1 MDFSKIERNAPCLC
15 GSGKKFK
22 KCHLG
27 RESEL
32 VAERINMDPYQAG
45 QLIINLP
52 ACEHPRAAQM
62 AASLQAQSPT
72 GKEYTIVLKDLDA
85 YLALGL
91 YGQEKAPQ
99 GAGGILINP
108 QKTRVLAPGQIFLA
122 LSPLADDSTVVHQLA
137 HAVDLVSGSALP
149 PGRGQALSYE
159 TGLPVELLEHPQQFG
174 DCLLDLAQR
183 YAVELDAEDEI
194 VAFLARRQLLL
205 PGDLVAQGEREPL
218 VEAAEKALRF
228 LRENQGELD
237 ARIRGRAGYT
247 GASSPDKRPQDEGE

>member
-1 MDFSKIERNAPCLC
+1 MDTSKIERNDLCPC

-32 VAERINMDPYQAG
+32 VAERINLDPYQAA

-52 ACEHPRAAQM
+52 ACDHPKAAEM
-62 AASLQAQSPT
+62 AASLKFISSA
-72 GKEYTIVLKDLDA
+72 GKEHTCIIKDLDA

-99 GAGGILINP
+99 GAGGILVNP

-122 LSPLADDSTVVHQLA
+122 LSPQADESTVVHQLA
-137 HAVDLVSGSALP
+137 HAVDLISGSALP

-159 TGLPVELLEHPQQFG
+159 TGLPVELLEHPQEFG
-174 DCLLDLAQR
+174 DQLLELAQR
-183 YAVELDAEDEI
+183 FGVVLDAEDEI
-194 VAFLARRQLLL
+194 VAFLARHQMLL
-205 PGDLVAQGEREPL
+205 PGRLIAEGQREPL
-218 VEAAEKALRF
+218 VEAAEKSLRF
-228 LRENQGELD
+228 LRDNQEELD

-247 GASSPDKRPQDEGE
+247 GAGSPDKRPADEE